1 METVQTWTDKWP
13 WCMGMFGARFAVF
26 VRRAR
31 VCHLEK
37 VLKRARARD
46 KVLVFVE
53 KTTQRRPHGRRV
65 AEPSR
70 STAMSNPPPVE
81 DEQTTNNECEDGD
94 SDTEG
99 GDNDSEEAIEPFL
112 GELPLAVDHSIH
124 WLHRPGIVFVQC
136 PLPSVSNTRVNPN
149 TTVAEGFS
157 SDWYEGLDLQPWT
170 NVNNTHHR
178 IDPCQQPHRRWTGDK
193 DWRQILFQ
201 PKETMFSPS
210 TNPCIRALQHT
221 HLRLNRDF
229 LLGEVA
235 GLLPKLRFGVGDRVW
250 ACYKPHDYDDTKD
263 YGDDL
268 IRCEGEW
275 VPGTI
280 VMPYWRKVLDSNE
293 IAENRESQEIRR
305 EAPDRC
311 WLRHNGHYPY
321 RNAAGE
327 DEQDPLKRA
336 MKAQDAMRR
345 ALPPKRQ
352 SYSIMAYQILLDP
365 TETVLSSQDS
375 GLIYAFMDSDQLV
388 RSELENGRKPPA
400 EFALDDLQNDYMRE
414 HMFVQLLC
422 PSWWMMP
429 GGYTLE
435 DLAGIEDVDI
445 EPGTVGRGL
454 VDIEL
459 QGITGNPTLFHP
471 DLVNAVN
478 RRIKHISY
486 EEDKRRQ
493 QTELEKIQM
502 ETNQLHI
509 AASDTLRV
517 ARRDGKENS
526 KCVVFICFYLFL
538 FVMSCL
544 CNKNSCDG
552 FYDSLT

>member
-1 METVQTWTDKWP
+1 
-13 WCMGMFGARFAVF
+13 
-26 VRRAR
+26 
-31 VCHLEK
+31 
-37 VLKRARARD
+37 
-46 KVLVFVE
+46 
-53 KTTQRRPHGRRV
+53 
-65 AEPSR
+65 
-70 STAMSNPPPVE
+70 
-81 DEQTTNNECEDGD
+81 
-94 SDTEG
+94 
-99 GDNDSEEAIEPFL
+99 
-112 GELPLAVDHSIH
+112 
-124 WLHRPGIVFVQC
+124 
-136 PLPSVSNTRVNPN
+136 
-149 TTVAEGFS
+149 
-157 SDWYEGLDLQPWT
+157 
-170 NVNNTHHR
+170 
-178 IDPCQQPHRRWTGDK
+178 
-193 DWRQILFQ
+193 
-201 PKETMFSPS
+201 
-210 TNPCIRALQHT
+210 
-221 HLRLNRDF
+221 
-229 LLGEVA
+229 
-235 GLLPKLRFGVGDRVW
+235 
-250 ACYKPHDYDDTKD
+250 
-263 YGDDL
+263 
-268 IRCEGEW
+268 
-275 VPGTI
+275 
-280 VMPYWRKVLDSNE
+280 
-293 IAENRESQEIRR
+293 
-305 EAPDRC
+305 
-311 WLRHNGHYPY
+311 
-321 RNAAGE
+321 
-327 DEQDPLKRA
+327 
-336 MKAQDAMRR
+336 
-345 ALPPKRQ
+345 
-352 SYSIMAYQILLDP
+352 MAYQILLDP